1 MIRTLLVAGAL
12 VLMAV
17 PAADAQARRS
27 ILDEVDH
34 CPGESNMEILQ
45 CAGGISARE
54 DARLNRA
61 YKAAMARL
69 TPPRQRALRETQR
82 RWIKDRDAQCQAE
95 FDGGGARPESTA
107 RPASPVSPMTALS
120 NWSKPPETVASA
132 WEQSPR
138 QHRCR
143 GLWYTIT
150 W

>member
-61 YKAAMARL
+61 YKAALARL
-69 TPPRQRALRETQR
+69 TPPRRQALRMAQR
-82 RWIKDRDAQCQAE
+82 RWIKDRDAHCRAE
-95 FDGGGARPESTA
+95 LDGGGAQAGIYATA
-107 RPASPVSPMTALS
+107 C
-120 NWSKPPETVASA
+120 VANITHDRA
-132 WEQSPR
+132 FELEQIAR
-138 QHRCR
+138 NGR
-143 GLWYTIT
+143 
-150 W
+150 